1 MKWYKEWGHFKII
14 KNIFSDI
21 SDNLPDELIEVIS
34 ENQNV
39 KIERIVSRGHK
50 SSHDFWYD
58 QDKNEFVFLVCGEA
72 KLRFEDADK
81 IIQMKKGDYL
91 IITAHKRHR
100 IEWTSQEEDTIWLSI
115 HY

>member
-1 MKWYKEWGHFKII
+1 M

-21 SDNLPDELIEVIS
+21 PDSLPDELIEVIS
-34 ENQNV
+34 ENQDV

-50 SSHDFWYD
+50 SPYDFWYD

-72 KLRFEDADK
+72 RLRFEK
-81 IIQMKKGDYL
+81 EVEFVQMKKGDYL
-91 IITAHKRHR
+91 IIPAHKRHR
-100 IEWTSQEEDTIWLSI
+100 IEWTSPNEDTVWLTV

>member
-1 MKWYKEWGHFKII
+1 MM

-21 SDNLPDELIEVIS
+21 PDNLPDELIELIS
-34 ENQNV
+34 ENQDV

-50 SSHDFWYD
+50 SPHDFWYD

-72 KLRFEDADK
+72 RLRFENEVEFV
-81 IIQMKKGDYL
+81 QMKKGDYL
-91 IITAHKRHR
+91 NIPAHKRHH
-100 IEWTSQEEDTIWLSI
+100 IEWTSPNEDTVWLTV